1 MRAVSGKAEAPVA
14 SHSRDQRNLSHRM
27 NIEILKQ
34 AVLDSRDGI
43 TISDNALD
51 DNPLI
56 FVNPAFERMTGYSF
70 DEITNRN
77 CRYLQREDREQLGC
91 KVAHDALRDGQYCLV
106 TLRNYRRDGS
116 MFWNELSIS
125 PIYNAEGEVTNF
137 IGIQKDVTARTLIQA
152 QLRAENQSLTEARS
166 SWEQLSIRDGLTG
179 IFNRRFFDTQFE
191 IQCGIAI
198 RNSAHVAV
206 LMVDVDQFKEF
217 NDIYGHQAGDEALKR
232 VADCLN
238 ESFLRASDFVA
249 RYGGEEFVILS
260 VGTTQDQA
268 SKFAAL
274 LCQRVR
280 NLHLPHTG
288 SRRGHL
294 TISIG
299 VSVRDFVP
307 GDQSLTLL
315 KRADS
320 ALYDAK
326 RRGRDQYSVT

>member
-1 MRAVSGKAEAPVA
+1 
-14 SHSRDQRNLSHRM
+14 
-27 NIEILKQ
+27 
-34 AVLDSRDGI
+34 
-43 TISDNALD
+43 
-51 DNPLI
+51 
-56 FVNPAFERMTGYSF
+56 
-70 DEITNRN
+70 
-77 CRYLQREDREQLGC
+77 
-91 KVAHDALRDGQYCLV
+91 V

>member
-1 MRAVSGKAEAPVA
+1 M
-14 SHSRDQRNLSHRM
+14 D
-27 NIEILKQ
+27 IEILKQ

-43 TISDNALD
+43 TISDNTLD

-56 FVNPAFERMTGYSF
+56 FVNPAFERLTGYSF
-70 DEITNRN
+70 DEIVNRN
-77 CRYLQREDREQLGC
+77 CRYLQRADREQLGC
-91 KVAHDALRDGQYCLV
+91 KVAHDAMRDGQYCLV
-106 TLRNYRRDGS
+106 TLRNYRKDGS

-125 PIYNAEGEVTNF
+125 PIYNAERVVTNF

-152 QLRAENQSLTEARS
+152 QLRADNESLAESRS
-166 SWEQLSIRDGLTG
+166 ILEQLSIRDGLTG

-191 IQCGIAI
+191 IQCGIAT
-198 RNSAHVAV
+198 RNGDRVAI
-206 LMVDVDQFKEF
+206 LMIDVDHFKEF
-217 NDIYGHQAGDEALKR
+217 NDIYGHQAGDEVLKR

-249 RYGGEEFVILS
+249 RYGGDEFVILS
-260 VGTTQDQA
+260 VGPTRDQA
-268 SKFAAL
+268 SKFAAM
-274 LCQRVR
+274 LCQRIRDLRVAHSGSVR
-280 NLHLPHTG
+280 G
-288 SRRGHL
+288 CL

-299 VSVRDFVP
+299 VSVHDFVP

-326 RRGRDQYSVT
+326 RRGGDQFGFTP